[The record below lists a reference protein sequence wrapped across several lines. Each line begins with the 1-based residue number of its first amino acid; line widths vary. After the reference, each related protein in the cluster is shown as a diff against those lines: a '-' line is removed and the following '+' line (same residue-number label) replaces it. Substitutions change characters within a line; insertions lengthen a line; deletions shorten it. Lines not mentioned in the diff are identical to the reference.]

1 MRRARGTE
9 RAPRVQAAWSAGAGA
24 DLLHE
29 AAGTE
34 AGDVAPA
41 RIVIATD
48 PICSRC
54 WAMEPAL
61 RRLRYHHGSRVAI
74 TRAYGGLLPRWAHF
88 HDREVGIRAPGDVVS
103 HWSAVARHHG
113 QPIDP
118 SVWRTDPL
126 ASSYPPTIALHVV
139 RHLVPALEEAYL
151 RRLRHA
157 LFLEARNVSREE
169 VLIACAADVGVDWE
183 TFAAAYQAGAGA
195 VAFSREL
202 TTLRRLGVHS
212 FPTLLVAGPA
222 QTEPLLLRGAQT
234 YERLVATLG
243 RALGHTLPP
252 DRWVT
257 PMEALAAYGTGTL
270 REFGELL
277 GLDDAATAGALR
289 AAGARVDELASGQ
302 LWRG

>member
-1 MRRARGTE
+1 MRMRGAVA
-9 RAPRVQAAWSAGAGA
+9 APREDPGSTHIGVA
-24 DLLHE
+24 LLGE
-29 AAGTE
+29 AARADDGS
-34 AGDVAPA
+34 VAPA
-41 RIVIATD
+41 RIVVATD

-61 RRLRYHHGSRVAI
+61 RRLRYHHGQRVSV

-88 HDREVGIRAPGDVVS
+88 HDREVGIRVPGDVVS
-103 HWSAVARHHG
+103 HWTAVARHHG

-139 RHLVPALEEAYL
+139 RHLAPALEEPFL

-157 LFLEARNVSREE
+157 LVLEARNVSREE

-195 VAFSREL
+195 LPFSHEL
-202 TTLRRLGVHS
+202 MTLRRLGVDS

-222 QTEPLLLRGAQT
+222 QAEPVLLRGAQS
-234 YERLVATLG
+234 YDRLVAALG
-243 RALGHTLPP
+243 RALGYPPPP
-252 DRWVT
+252 DACVT
-257 PMEALAAYGTGTL
+257 PRAALAAYGTGTL

-277 GLDDAATAGALR
+277 GLDDPAAAAALT

-302 LWRG
+302 LWRE

>member
-1 MRRARGTE
+1 MPVWG
-9 RAPRVQAAWSAGAGA
+9 AATALPEESAGTTSASI
-24 DLLHE
+24 DLLIGA
-29 AAGTE
+29 AAG
-34 AGDVAPA
+34 GDRQNMAPA
-41 RIVIATD
+41 RIVVATD

-61 RRLRYHHGSRVAI
+61 RRLRYHHGERVTV
-74 TRAYGGLLPRWAHF
+74 TRAYGGLLPRWAYF
-88 HDREVGIRAPGDVVS
+88 HDREVGIRVPGDVVS
-103 HWSAVARHHG
+103 HWTAVARHHG

-126 ASSYPPTIALHVV
+126 ASSYPPTIALHVM
-139 RHLVPALEEAYL
+139 RHLAPALEELFL

-202 TTLRRLGVHS
+202 TTLRRMGVHS

-222 QTEPLLLRGAQT
+222 QAEPVLLRGAQS
-234 YERLVATLG
+234 YERLVAALA
-243 RALGHTLPP
+243 RALGDTPPP
-252 DRWVT
+252 DRPVT
-257 PMEALAAYGTGTL
+257 PEAALASYGTGTL

-277 GLDDAATAGALR
+277 GQDDETTVAALR
-289 AAGARVDELASGQ
+289 AIGARVDRLASGQ
-302 LWRG
+302 LWRE